1 MTGHNIFKS
10 ILSLFLSYDKTF
22 YTWEVNMARIIDT
35 TEKNLIGHKVKQLRK
50 KHHMSQKE
58 LSEKLETY
66 AEKRAALKKIVN
78 SGDPAEAFEAAQKL
92 QAIPKNANPI
102 RMNM

>member
-1 MTGHNIFKS
+1 
-10 ILSLFLSYDKTF
+10 
-22 YTWEVNMARIIDT
+22 MARIIDT

-66 AEKRAALKKIVN
+66 AVYICRGSISRIEDQSRTVTELYAISKIFQI
-78 SGDPAEAFEAAQKL
+78 SIEELFD
-92 QAIPKNANPI
+92 
-102 RMNM
+102 

>member
-50 KHHMSQKE
+50 KTPYE
-58 LSEKLETY
+58 P
-66 AEKRAALKKIVN
+66 KRI
-78 SGDPAEAFEAAQKL
+78 
-92 QAIPKNANPI
+92 I
-102 RMNM
+102 

>member
-50 KHHMSQKE
+50 KHHMSPQ
-58 LSEKLETY
+58 
-66 AEKRAALKKIVN
+66 
-78 SGDPAEAFEAAQKL
+78 
-92 QAIPKNANPI
+92 
-102 RMNM
+102 

>member
-50 KHHMSQKE
+50 N
-58 LSEKLETY
+58 T
-66 AEKRAALKKIVN
+66 I
-78 SGDPAEAFEAAQKL
+78 
-92 QAIPKNANPI
+92 
-102 RMNM
+102 

>member
-50 KHHMSQKE
+50 KHHMSQKNY
-58 LSEKLETY
+58 LKNLKLMLY
-66 AEKRAALKKIVN
+66 IFAAVPFRGLKI
-78 SGDPAEAFEAAQKL
+78 
-92 QAIPKNANPI
+92 NPEP
-102 RMNM
+102 